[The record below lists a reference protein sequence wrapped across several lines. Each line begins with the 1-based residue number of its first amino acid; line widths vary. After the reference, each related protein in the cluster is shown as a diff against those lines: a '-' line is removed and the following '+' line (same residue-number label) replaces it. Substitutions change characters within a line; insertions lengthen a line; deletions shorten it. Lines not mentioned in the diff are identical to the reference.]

1 MANIAYQL
9 ITHRNKPRI
18 LVQFAHNKTW
28 NERIKQVPDAR
39 WSTTLKG
46 WHIPDNE
53 ENRKKCGLA
62 PATALSVQQQK
73 VQTSSI
79 RLSANNKAQLLLYL
93 EQLAL
98 KKYSKSTLQ
107 TYRNEFMQLLQL
119 LKDVHVQNL
128 TPEHLKRYMLYCAV
142 KLQLSEN
149 TLHSRLNALK
159 FYFEQVLKRE
169 KFFWEIPR
177 PKKQLILPK
186 VLGESEIASLFNA
199 LENKKHKA
207 MLFTA
212 YSAGLRVSEI
222 AALKLKHI
230 DSDRMQIL
238 IENGKG
244 KKDRYVT
251 LSPVLLD
258 VLRGYIKQSIK
269 RPKEYL
275 FESDQTGTA
284 YPTRTIQRVFQLAK
298 NKARISK
305 SVGIHSLRHSFATHL
320 LEKGTDIRYIKDLL
334 GHFSIKTTERYL
346 HVKKEQLVNI
356 ISPLVDLW
364 RTGKIDW

>member
-79 RLSANNKAQLLLYL
+79 RLSANNKEQLLLYL

-119 LKDVHVQNL
+119 LRDKHVQDL
-128 TPEHLKRYMLYCAV
+128 TPDELKRYMLYCAV

-149 TLHSRLNALK
+149 TLHSRLNAFYPVGLK
-159 FYFEQVLKRE
+159 K
-169 KFFWEIPR
+169 
-177 PKKQLILPK
+177 
-186 VLGESEIASLFNA
+186 
-199 LENKKHKA
+199 
-207 MLFTA
+207 
-212 YSAGLRVSEI
+212 
-222 AALKLKHI
+222 
-230 DSDRMQIL
+230 
-238 IENGKG
+238 
-244 KKDRYVT
+244 
-251 LSPVLLD
+251 
-258 VLRGYIKQSIK
+258 
-269 RPKEYL
+269 
-275 FESDQTGTA
+275 
-284 YPTRTIQRVFQLAK
+284 
-298 NKARISK
+298 
-305 SVGIHSLRHSFATHL
+305 
-320 LEKGTDIRYIKDLL
+320 
-334 GHFSIKTTERYL
+334 
-346 HVKKEQLVNI
+346 
-356 ISPLVDLW
+356 
-364 RTGKIDW
+364 